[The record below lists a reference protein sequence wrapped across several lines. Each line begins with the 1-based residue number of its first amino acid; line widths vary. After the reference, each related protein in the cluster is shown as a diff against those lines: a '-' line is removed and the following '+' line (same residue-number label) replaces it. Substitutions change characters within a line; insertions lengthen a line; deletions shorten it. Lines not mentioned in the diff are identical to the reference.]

1 MFTPIIEPTV
11 NVQEGLS
18 SRNNGNFAFN
28 FAYLQF
34 YHDYAQL
41 FFCFSDH
48 YKIIAIISIST
59 SVGVVLIVII
69 VSSLVVAAVCIISRK
84 TCNEGKGIN

>member
-1 MFTPIIEPTV
+1 MLSTLIMYAVLHYSIALFMFTSIIEPTV

-34 YHDYAQL
+34 CCNYAQL
-41 FFCFSDH
+41 FFFFQ
-48 YKIIAIISIST
+48 IIIE
-59 SVGVVLIVII
+59 L
-69 VSSLVVAAVCIISRK
+69 LL
-84 TCNEGKGIN
+84 